1 MTSKPVAVVPYWYY
15 STRQTQ
21 PHLSKQGEGLTGGE
35 EVEGVKQEGSRN
47 VKVDHGKGKSEVSI
61 VAEGAGHACVGVWSV
76 CMCNFTHEW
85 FLL

>member
-35 EVEGVKQEGSRN
+35 EIEGVKQEGSRK
-47 VKVDHGKGKSEVSI
+47 VKVG
-61 VAEGAGHACVGVWSV
+61 
-76 CMCNFTHEW
+76 
-85 FLL
+85 